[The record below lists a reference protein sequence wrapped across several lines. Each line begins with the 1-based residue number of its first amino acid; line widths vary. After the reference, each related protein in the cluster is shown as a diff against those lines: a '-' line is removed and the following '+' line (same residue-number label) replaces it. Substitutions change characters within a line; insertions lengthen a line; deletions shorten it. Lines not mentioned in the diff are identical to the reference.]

1 VTKWNVD
8 QKEVEMPNRVDA
20 NTNVSRPTFGQNEA
34 RRANRAS
41 ENAQQETQTIQRDR
55 VEISAQARLQ
65 AEQNQPRVGDANAN
79 TRGAAAEAPS
89 ARPEAG
95 DQGTQGVNRATAQQ
109 AERVRET
116 RQQVERETVQEPAE
130 RQGNLVDVVG

>member
-1 VTKWNVD
+1 
-8 QKEVEMPNRVDA
+8 MPNRVDA
-20 NTNVSRPTFGQNEA
+20 STNVSRPTFGQNEA
-34 RRANRAS
+34 RQANRVS
-41 ENAQQETQTIQRDR
+41 ETAQREAQPVQRDR

-65 AEQNQPRVGDANAN
+65 AEQAQPRVGEANAN

-95 DQGTQGVNRATAQQ
+95 DQGVNRATAQQ
-109 AERVRET
+109 AEQVRET
-116 RQQVERETVQEPAE
+116 RQQVERENVQEPAE